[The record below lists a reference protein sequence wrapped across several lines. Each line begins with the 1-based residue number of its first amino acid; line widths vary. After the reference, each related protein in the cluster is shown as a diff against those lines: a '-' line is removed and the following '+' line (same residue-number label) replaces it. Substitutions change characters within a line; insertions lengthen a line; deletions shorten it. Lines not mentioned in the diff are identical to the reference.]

1 MRVYNSIHAD
11 IPFVAAA
18 KLHYENAFDSD
29 FALLLRE
36 RKSTSLLTMFKYAL
50 EVEANLMASRKMKNR
65 VEEDRRRQENQPSTS
80 APSSTSDVKF
90 EMMMK
95 TMERLMVRLALENRP
110 PNREK
115 PENQVRNPNFRRHPV
130 PLRNQRNPED

>member
-1 MRVYNSIHAD
+1 MRVYISIPIDINPLLGATKIHYAD
-11 IPFVAAA
+11 V
-18 KLHYENAFDSD
+18 FDSD

-36 RKSTSLLTMFKYAL
+36 RKYASLSSMFKYDL
-50 EVEANLMASRKMKNR
+50 EVEENLMASGKMKNR

-95 TMERLMVRLALENRP
+95 AMKRLMDKIDIDNRP
-110 PNREK
+110 PNRE
-115 PENQVRNPNFRRHPV
+115 
-130 PLRNQRNPED
+130 